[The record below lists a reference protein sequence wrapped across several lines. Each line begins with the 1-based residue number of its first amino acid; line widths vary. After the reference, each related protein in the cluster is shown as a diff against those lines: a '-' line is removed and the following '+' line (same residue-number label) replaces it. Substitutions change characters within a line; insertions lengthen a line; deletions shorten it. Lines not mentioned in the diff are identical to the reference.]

1 VFFSRVQPRQVA
13 RGNWVSRHIARIW
26 DAATAKEIVVLRGH
40 EGSITSAAFNP
51 DGSRIVTASYDM
63 SARIWDVHLETMSVK
78 GLLVEACVRLAGQT
92 KLTRDEMRLAGYP
105 DEMQEIDVCQ

>member
-1 VFFSRVQPRQVA
+1 MS
-13 RGNWVSRHIARIW
+13 ARIW
-26 DAATAKEIVVLRGH
+26 DPETAKEISILRRHQGPVV
-40 EGSITSAAFNP
+40 SAVFNP

-63 SARIWDVHLETMSVK
+63 TARIWDVHLETMSVK